1 MKSLFQIA
9 AIAILLI
16 SCGKN
21 NDSNGSKVVIKGR
34 ISTSTLVNSSRL
46 KSANSLS
53 LSDTK
58 KILVFNSSGGYSV
71 FNVNDSSFAA
81 SASSGTA
88 IAISFLDADN
98 KFIGCLHAG
107 GLNVL
112 PLVSLKNGDNTVI
125 DLSTLT
131 LDGTNVIPANNP
143 LGNQIGL
150 RADEIEWYKELGTF
164 YESLSKNID
173 VDNDGIP
180 DILVHKYI
188 FIGTQY
194 IVYVGRWGINDTL
207 LPQLNDTSGFNI
219 IYHIR
224 ISGGKAL
231 IPSNPIIFLSG
242 PTDDPYSDILQGYYT
257 TAPDCFISFFAR
269 HSDNGVI
276 SLPFKKGIYTLTL
289 DGKNYTLNYSNVCP
303 KHFLIMP
310 EPTIHTNS
318 NNEIVSVSIDYRL
331 CDNSSVVA
339 ENFVYLVQMFL
350 KDGKMNMLYDVGS
363 LYENPEANPKTEK
376 FNFNL
381 SKPIRL
387 SELYELDVNY
397 QDLLGNEYDIVWK
410 NN

>member
-1 MKSLFQIA
+1 MRSLFQIA
-9 AIAILLI
+9 SIAILLI

-21 NDSNGSKVVIKGR
+21 NDSNVSKVVIKGR
-34 ISTSTLVNSSRL
+34 ISTSALINSSRL
-46 KSANSLS
+46 KSTNSLS
-53 LSDTK
+53 LSDTR

-71 FNVNDSSFAA
+71 FNVNDSSFAV
-81 SASSGTA
+81 SAASGTA

-131 LDGTNVIPANNP
+131 LEGTNVIPVNNP

-150 RADEIEWYKELGTF
+150 RDDEIEWYKELGTF

-173 VDNDGIP
+173 TDNDGIP
-180 DILVHKYI
+180 DILVNKYI

-194 IVYVGRWGINDTL
+194 IVYVGKWGINDTL
-207 LPQLNDTSGFNI
+207 LPQLHDTSGFNI

-231 IPSNPIIFLSG
+231 IPSSSKVGLSG
-242 PTDDPYSDILQGYYT
+242 PEDDPYTDILQGYYT
-257 TAPDCFISFFAR
+257 TGPDCFISFFER

-310 EPTIHTNS
+310 EPTIHTNTK
-318 NNEIVSVSIDYRL
+318 NEIVSVAIDYRL

-339 ENFVYLVQMFL
+339 ENFVYLVQMYL
-350 KDGKMNMLYDVGS
+350 KDEKMNMLYNVGG
-363 LYENPEANPKTEK
+363 LYESPETNPKTEK

-381 SKPIRL
+381 PKPIQL

-410 NN
+410 NE